1 MGWVLPVSSGGSRWC
16 HDSPLV
22 VLVHTRLLGPFP
34 AGHPVVDGGVLIER
48 GPRRPPPA
56 GHLGVS
62 HGPDPGPSADGS
74 AVLDAGRVTRT
85 DPRVDPAR
93 GLRIGSATGSGDH
106 SDLLCCQAGKPVGLR
121 RCPAAVRGPQG
132 LESDYRLVAQTPR
145 DIVVA
150 SDGGSERSSRCRLS
164 GVIRFGSL
172 SGGTVSQPLRTT
184 MPTTVRRP
192 GRRTLAATIG
202 VIVASLLLV
211 AGGQASAA
219 TSAPDPQRAAAY
231 LTAPAQL
238 VDGHYYDP
246 YDSGQAD
253 WGLTIDGAF
262 ALAAERGHDAAYAR
276 LVDFLA
282 GNGKDKVGTDVISWT
297 GIGTDYVSGGSIG
310 KLALL
315 ALTAGRDPRAF
326 AGHDLLAEMV
336 KATCTGT
343 TPIGQSPCQGAG
355 NYAGG
360 SSVFAQALGV
370 IGQVRGGARDAA
382 AKPAA
387 FLLSLQDTDGGWP
400 SLIPSG
406 GDASD
411 VDSTALAV
419 MALTMVPGDAAA
431 AAAKR
436 GVTWLSGTQLAD
448 GSFPGYAP
456 TGSAAAHSTNSTGLA
471 IQALRLSSA
480 DHAAALGKALTFL
493 ATTQNSDGGFDIDSG
508 TDGSDVRATTQV
520 VNGIVGRSYATLLHD
535 LGATGHAATGAA
547 YLVGQLVAGN
557 HLESSYDDGSGTPVV
572 FVDYGLTAD
581 LALALASTH
590 TQDKALARVVGYLR
604 SHVDDYSDPTGKAG
618 GPFSGAVAKLAV
630 VAESTGQ
637 DPTSFGGADLIT
649 TLTGNVCTTG
659 NPDPSAFDA
668 CTAVG
673 DFRGAYS
680 GVSQA
685 LAVLALGRAGV
696 AVPAPALTRL
706 AQLQCADGGFS
717 SSLYAPCSSDVDT
730 TGYAVQAL
738 TLQPGS
744 HAALTKGWA
753 YLRAAQGSD
762 GGWSGASGVSTNST
776 ALAAQAE
783 LALLA
788 HAGYVDGVA
797 SDVSNGGTPAGSV
810 TGVQAA
816 FRFLELR
823 QQGDGGFAVSTTET
837 GDDAARTRATTQA
850 VSALAQALL
859 TTVSDP
865 VTPIDPAPPTTTTT
879 TNPTSATTTIP
890 TSTTTGTTTTTTSST
905 STSTGTTTSATSGTS
920 GPVTSTATATGEP
933 TPGSTSAG
941 TSHTAAPV
949 VPGGG
954 ATPPGAVSS
963 DLARTGTPVA
973 LLVGAALL
981 LLLVGIVLLWG
992 RRLTVDRGPR

>member
-1 MGWVLPVSSGGSRWC
+1 
-16 HDSPLV
+16 
-22 VLVHTRLLGPFP
+22 
-34 AGHPVVDGGVLIER
+34 
-48 GPRRPPPA
+48 
-56 GHLGVS
+56 
-62 HGPDPGPSADGS
+62 
-74 AVLDAGRVTRT
+74 
-85 DPRVDPAR
+85 
-93 GLRIGSATGSGDH
+93 
-106 SDLLCCQAGKPVGLR
+106 
-121 RCPAAVRGPQG
+121 
-132 LESDYRLVAQTPR
+132 
-145 DIVVA
+145 
-150 SDGGSERSSRCRLS
+150 
-164 GVIRFGSL
+164 
-172 SGGTVSQPLRTT
+172 

-192 GRRTLAATIG
+192 GRRTLAASIG
-202 VIVASLLLV
+202 LIVTSLLLV
-211 AGGQASAA
+211 ATGQASAA
-219 TSAPDPQRAAAY
+219 TNGPDPQRAAAY

-238 VDGHYYDP
+238 IDGHYYDP
-246 YDSGQAD
+246 YDVGQAD
-253 WGLTIDGAF
+253 WGLTIDAAF

-282 GNGKDKVGTDVISWT
+282 GNGKDKAGTDVISWT

-310 KLALL
+310 KLALV
-315 ALTAGRDPRAF
+315 AETAGRDPRDF
-326 AGHDLLAEMV
+326 AGHDLLAEISR
-336 KATCTGT
+336 ATCTGT
-343 TPIGQSPCQGAG
+343 TPIGQSACQAAG

-360 SSVFAQALGV
+360 SSVFAQALGI

-382 AKPAA
+382 AEPAA
-387 FLLSLQDTDGGWP
+387 FLLSLQDTGGGWP

-406 GDASD
+406 GDGSD
-411 VDSTALAV
+411 VDSTAIAV
-419 MALTMVPGDAAA
+419 MALTMVPGDTAA

-436 GVTWLSGTQLAD
+436 GITWLSGTQLPD

-456 TGSAAAHSTNSTGLA
+456 PGSAAAHSTNSTGLA

-480 DHAAALGKALTFL
+480 DHAAAIGKALAFL

-547 YLVGQLVAGN
+547 YLVGQLVDGN
-557 HLESSYDDGSGTPVV
+557 HLESSYDDGSGTPAV

-604 SHVDDYSDPTGKAG
+604 THVDDYADPTGNAG
-618 GPFSGAVAKLAV
+618 GPFSGAAAKLAV

-637 DPTSFGGADLIT
+637 DPTSFGGVDLIS
-649 TLTGNVCTTG
+649 TLKSNVCTTG

-685 LAVLALGRAGV
+685 LAVLALGRADV

-706 AQLQCADGGFS
+706 TQLQCADGGFS

-744 HAALTKGWA
+744 QAALTKAWA
-753 YLRAAQGSD
+753 YLRTAQGSD

-783 LALLA
+783 LTLLA
-788 HAGYVDGVA
+788 HAGYVDGSA
-797 SDVSNGGTPAGSV
+797 SSDAKAQTPAGSV
-810 TGVQAA
+810 AGVQAA
-816 FRFLELR
+816 LRFLELR
-823 QQGDGGFAVSTTET
+823 QQGDGSFAVSTTGT

-850 VSALAQALL
+850 VPALAQALL

-865 VTPIDPAPPTTTTT
+865 VTPIDPTP
-879 TNPTSATTTIP
+879 P
-890 TSTTTGTTTTTTSST
+890 TSTTTTGSTSTTTTGATSTTTTGSTNTTTTATTST
-905 STSTGTTTSATSGTS
+905 STSTGTTTSPTSGAS
-920 GPVTSTATATGEP
+920 GPVSSTATSHPTGQP
-933 TPGSTSAG
+933 SPGSTSTE
-941 TSHTAAPV
+941 TSYTAAPV

-954 ATPPGAVSS
+954 ATPPATASS
-963 DLARTGTPVA
+963 DLARTGAPVA
-973 LLVGAALL
+973 VLIGAALL
-981 LLLVGIVLLWG
+981 LLLVGIVLIWG